1 MASAGPE
8 NQGDS
13 LSVPWIDIV
22 RFVRQLSHDLR
33 NHLNAAEL
41 QSAYIGELT
50 ADAEIKAEIKRLRE
64 ALSGP
69 TTLLQKLSAGLGQ
82 IKTEFMPYGGAD
94 FIEDLRKKVATD
106 FPRESAA
113 IRWDI
118 HLRGATLEVDP
129 QLLQQAF
136 IELFNNA
143 FQHERGK
150 STLGVTA
157 RIDND
162 RFVFTLREPKARFEL
177 STENWGRKPLR
188 EISPGHYGLGLNL
201 ARIIV
206 EAHGGKLRAHYDPT
220 ESVLVTTIT
229 LPLSAK
235 KG

>member
-1 MASAGPE
+1 MAIAGPE

-13 LSVPWIDIV
+13 LNVPWIDIV

-50 ADAEIKAEIKRLRE
+50 ADTEIKAEIKRLRE
-64 ALSGP
+64 ALSRL
-69 TTLLQKLSAGLGQ
+69 TTILQKLSAGLGQ

-106 FPRESAA
+106 FPQESAA
-113 IRWDI
+113 ISWDV
-118 HLRGATLEVDP
+118 HLSEATLEIDP

-136 IELFNNA
+136 NELFNNA
-143 FQHERGK
+143 FRHERGK
-150 STLGVTA
+150 GTLGVTA
-157 RIDND
+157 TIDHG
-162 RFVFTLREPKARFEL
+162 RFVFTLREPKSRFES

-188 EISPGHYGLGLNL
+188 EVSPGHYGLGLNL

-206 EAHGGKLRAHYDPT
+206 EAHGGKLRADYDPT

-235 KG
+235 QG